1 MKKTLIFT
9 LSLFLL
15 ISCKTKPKK
24 EVHPIL
30 ELIPGN
36 ELAYEGISKK
46 ETSSKI
52 DSPEILK
59 QLINTL
65 GNQNFESELMLEGL
79 NLNANVKLLSLK
91 NNRLIFLDL
100 DDDIL
105 LEYNVEKKEQTILAS
120 RGRGPGD
127 IFLSSDL
134 HLVNDTLI
142 ISNRD
147 MRILKFNCN
156 MIPCEYIDL
165 FQLNSIVPLSIT
177 SNGKSFIALGNNK
190 LPPQKKAIS
199 SDLIETSA
207 LWVINTEGNITKSF
221 GKHYDIQNHWML
233 QRPFSEGIVEFSEK
247 KKLYFLAFE
256 RLPFIYVFNKNFE
269 QVTVLKIEEFILG
282 KQEYD
287 TGKGKLSVVQGDF
300 SIISNIKNVTDDSF
314 LIEVKTRKNR
324 RIVDKIYQWDSNI
337 DYYIINLTDFKST
350 YIGSN
355 DSSSQYFVT
364 KEMLLKRNSSN
375 QFSLIR

>member
-1 MKKTLIFT
+1 
-9 LSLFLL
+9 
-15 ISCKTKPKK
+15 
-24 EVHPIL
+24 
-30 ELIPGN
+30 
-36 ELAYEGISKK
+36 
-46 ETSSKI
+46 
-52 DSPEILK
+52 
-59 QLINTL
+59 
-65 GNQNFESELMLEGL
+65 
-79 NLNANVKLLSLK
+79 
-91 NNRLIFLDL
+91 
-100 DDDIL
+100 
-105 LEYNVEKKEQTILAS
+105 
-120 RGRGPGD
+120 
-127 IFLSSDL
+127 
-134 HLVNDTLI
+134 
-142 ISNRD
+142 
-147 MRILKFNCN
+147 
-156 MIPCEYIDL
+156 
-165 FQLNSIVPLSIT
+165 
-177 SNGKSFIALGNNK
+177 
-190 LPPQKKAIS
+190 
-199 SDLIETSA
+199 
-207 LWVINTEGNITKSF
+207 
-221 GKHYDIQNHWML
+221 ML